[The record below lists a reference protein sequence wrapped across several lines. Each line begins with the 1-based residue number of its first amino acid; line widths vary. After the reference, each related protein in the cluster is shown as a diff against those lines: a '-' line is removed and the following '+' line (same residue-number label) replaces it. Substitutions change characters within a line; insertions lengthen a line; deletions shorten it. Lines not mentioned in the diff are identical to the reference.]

1 MRGVTSRLE
10 PRGAFDSFLSSSTG
24 SVRAKLRRMDHLP
37 AAWAFQ
43 SSEAQEVAPRTFFVS
58 VFSGVVA
65 FETDEGLVL
74 VDTGVQMLAPIIH
87 AAIRAKTKAPL
98 HTVIYTHGHIDHA
111 FGLGPWLAES
121 QGAKPRVVAHRA
133 IRDRFARY
141 ERMRGLNQHINRVQF
156 KVDGLEWPRPEGD
169 IDLVYDDR
177 LDLVVGG
184 ETFELHH
191 ARGETDDATWV
202 YAPGRKV
209 LCPGDFWIG
218 CAPNCG
224 NPQKVQRYAEEWR
237 DALLA
242 MAAVNADLVLPGHGA
257 PLVGAE
263 TVRTMLTDAAE
274 YLRVIIA
281 QTLEGLNAGKR
292 HEEIVASV
300 KIPEALANKP
310 YLLPAYDRPEFISRN
325 IIRLH
330 AGWWD
335 GFAANLLPAAP
346 EARAKEIAALAGG
359 VDALVSRARALTAT
373 DLPLACHLAEWAS
386 LAAPEDVTVQDLV
399 RDLFSARAKEEP
411 SLMARA
417 IFERAAATS
426 APAKKP

>member
-1 MRGVTSRLE
+1 
-10 PRGAFDSFLSSSTG
+10 
-24 SVRAKLRRMDHLP
+24 MDHLP

-58 VFSGVVA
+58 VFSGVIA

-121 QGAKPRVVAHRA
+121 QGTKPRVVAHRA
-133 IRDRFARY
+133 VRDRFARY
-141 ERMRGLNQHINRVQF
+141 EKMRGLNEHINRVQF
-156 KVDGLEWPRPEGD
+156 KVEGLEWPRPEGE
-169 IDLVYDDR
+169 IDLVYEDS
-177 LDLVVGG
+177 LQLVVGG

-202 YAPGRKV
+202 YAPGRKI

-218 CAPNCG
+218 CAPNAG

-237 DALLA
+237 DALLH
-242 MAAVNADLVLPGHGA
+242 MASMNADLALPGHGA
-257 PLVGAE
+257 PLVGADNI
-263 TVRTMLTDAAE
+263 RTMLTDAAE
-274 YLRVIIA
+274 YLRIVVE
-281 QTLEGLNAGKR
+281 QTLAGLNAGKR

-300 KIPEALANKP
+300 KIPEELASKP
-310 YLLPAYDRPEFISRN
+310 YLLPAYDRPEFIARN
-325 IIRLH
+325 VIRLH

-346 EARAKEIAALAGG
+346 EVRAKEIATLAGG
-359 VDALVSRARALTAT
+359 VGALVARARTLAES
-373 DLPLACHLAEWAS
+373 DLPLACHLAEWAL
-386 LAAPEDVTVQDLV
+386 LAAPDEVTVRELV
-399 RDLFSARAKEEP
+399 RDVFLARAKGEP
-411 SLMARA
+411 SLMARS
-417 IFERAAATS
+417 IFERAAANADPS
-426 APAKKP
+426 KPRA